1 MSVEDRLLALT
12 QQCRQQNGDGFLAN
26 ASQFAPRLNAQ
37 APDLHAEIRALAVA
51 FEIGAAARIN
61 AAPQPEAAATV
72 IASEIA
78 VRERLSLTS
87 VTPALN
93 VARRVG
99 PLMAAPSPSPANAG
113 WAGDSVAVGAPTPP
127 PAAPQAP
134 AYQPAYTPPQP
145 QPGYPH
151 APHAPQPAAQSYSD
165 KIKALSKNP
174 MAMGALALVVG
185 FLVYQN
191 FMRTPQNMQ
200 PPPFQQGDGGG
211 GTGGGGQQQPPFN
224 GPQPP
229 PNGGTPQPPPN
240 NGGAQAG
247 QMPVLGAP
255 GSGPA
260 LSVQQH
266 SSGGPAIGFALQ
278 TPSGNAPG
286 MVLLPAGGW
295 QSGPE
300 QIGHEQPGDNSGQSF
315 ATMGQRQFQLIQ
327 SVGHPVRLAQIQV
340 QQDSLGVGNM
350 CVMFRGQRG
359 QQDVQL
365 SGADFCIMDGPCSR
379 PIGCGRIQ

>member
-26 ASQFAPRLNAQ
+26 VSQFAPRLNAQ

-61 AAPQPEAAATV
+61 AAPEPEAAATA

-78 VRERLSLTS
+78 VRERLSLAS

-93 VARRVG
+93 VARRIG
-99 PLMAAPSPSPANAG
+99 PLMPTQAGAAPSGG
-113 WAGDSVAVGAPTPP
+113 WAGDSVVVGAPPAPPAPP
-127 PAAPQAP
+127 PTGYQYPPGYVPPVAPNP
-134 AYQPAYTPPQP
+134 HGQPA
-145 QPGYPH
+145 PG
-151 APHAPQPAAQSYSD
+151 SYGE
-165 KIKALSKNP
+165 KMKALSKNP
-174 MAMGALALVVG
+174 LAMGALALVLG

-191 FMRTPQNMQ
+191 FSGAPGPNQ
-200 PPPFQQGDGGG
+200 PAPFQQGDGG
-211 GTGGGGQQQPPFN
+211 QQQPPPFN
-224 GPQPP
+224 QPQPP
-229 PNGGTPQPPPN
+229 NDGSGGNTPPPQPQPPVN
-240 NGGAQAG
+240 QGGQS

-255 GSGPA
+255 GAGPS
-260 LSVQQH
+260 LTVQQH
-266 SSGGPAIGFALQ
+266 SSGGPAIGFAIS
-278 TPSGNAPG
+278 TPRGTAPG

-295 QSGPE
+295 QSGPVNL
-300 QIGHEQPGDNSGQSF
+300 GLAQPGDTSGQSF
-315 ATMGQRQFQLIQ
+315 ATMGQGQFQLIQ
-327 SVGHPVRLAQIQV
+327 SDGHPVRLAQIQV

>member
-12 QQCRQQNGDGFLAN
+12 QQCRQQNGDAFLAN

-61 AAPQPEAAATV
+61 ASPQPEAAATA

-93 VARRVG
+93 VARRIG
-99 PLMAAPSPSPANAG
+99 PLTAAPAPAPAGGG
-113 WAGDSVAVGAPTPP
+113 WAGDSVPVGAPPP

-134 AYQPAYTPPQP
+134 AYQPVYTPPQP
-145 QPGYPH
+145 PHPH
-151 APHAPQPAAQSYSD
+151 APHVQQPAAQSYSE

-191 FMRTPQNMQ
+191 FARGPELQTV
-200 PPPFQQGDGGG
+200 PFQQGDGGN
-211 GTGGGGQQQPPFN
+211 GQQQPPFN
-224 GPQPP
+224 QPAPDGNTPPQPQPP
-229 PNGGTPQPPPN
+229 QPQPPN
-240 NGGAQAG
+240 NQGG

-255 GSGPA
+255 GAGPT
-260 LSVQQH
+260 LPVQQH
-266 SSGGPAIGFALQ
+266 SSGAPAIGFALS
-278 TPSGNAPG
+278 TPRGAAPG

-295 QSGPE
+295 QSGPVNV
-300 QIGHEQPGDNSGQSF
+300 GLAQPGDTSGQSF
-315 ATMGQRQFQLIQ
+315 ATMGQGQFQLIQ
-327 SVGHPVRLAQIQV
+327 SEGHPVRLAQIQMS
-340 QQDSLGVGNM
+340 QDSLGVGNM

-379 PIGCGRIQ
+379 PIGCGRLQ